1 MFFLPTSNLES
12 SIIHNLSHI
21 NNSSEYYGLIMDDLH
36 KRHRQ
41 EHKDLQSKIT
51 QKKKSATKK
60 TRKGVNDECAELERQ
75 LRERQQTELTELTG
89 PSGPSED
96 EQARQSLDNLT
107 EPQQES
113 PDDVNDLTNGL
124 SNYSATMTPQVTKKP
139 NRQKARL
146 ARRAA
151 EQEAVAAQ
159 AAKEAEDLPN
169 LRVRER
175 ESMEKHYTSRG
186 LKEQEIRSDGHCLY
200 AAVGDQLLNADVG
213 LQPIRRIDG
222 LNLDDLILKPAYK
235 ATRQVAASYIAAN
248 ASDFAPFLEQPLED
262 YVHTIR
268 ETGEWGG
275 HLELMALAR
284 AYEVNINVLQA
295 NGQVDTIES
304 NSQSDTKCLWLAY
317 YKHSFGLGEHY
328 NSLRQSPLSS

>member
-1 MFFLPTSNLES
+1 
-12 SIIHNLSHI
+12 
-21 NNSSEYYGLIMDDLH
+21 MDDLL
-36 KRHRQ
+36 KKHRQ
-41 EHKDLQSKIT
+41 EQKDLQSKIT

-75 LRERQQTELTELTG
+75 LRERQQIELTNLIG
-89 PSGPSED
+89 PSGASED
-96 EQARQSLDNLT
+96 EQVKQSLDDLT

-113 PDDVNDLTNGL
+113 ANDVNDLAKAL
-124 SNYSATMTPQVTKKP
+124 SNYSGTATPQVAKKP

-151 EQEAVAAQ
+151 EQEAIAVQ
-159 AAKEAEDLPN
+159 AVKEAKDLPN
-169 LRVRER
+169 LRAREC
-175 ESMEKHYTSRG
+175 ESMEKHCTSRG

-200 AAVGDQLLNADVG
+200 AAVADQLLNADVG
-213 LQPIRRIDG
+213 LQPITSIDG
-222 LNLDDLILKPAYK
+222 LSSDDLIMKPAYK

-248 ASDFAPFLEQPLED
+248 SHDFAPFLEEPLED
-262 YVHTIR
+262 YVRTVR

-284 AYEVNINVLQA
+284 AYDLKINVLQA

-304 NSQSDTKCLWLAY
+304 NSQSDAKCLWLAY

-328 NSLRQSPLSS
+328 NSLRQSSQSS

>member
-1 MFFLPTSNLES
+1 MIN
-12 SIIHNLSHI
+12 HLSHKKRI
-21 NNSSEYYGLIMDDLH
+21 DGLTMDELH
-36 KRHRQ
+36 RKHRQ
-41 EHKDLQSKIT
+41 EQKDLQSKLT

-75 LRERQQTELTELTG
+75 LRERQQTALTELTG
-89 PSGPSED
+89 PSGASED
-96 EQARQSLDNLT
+96 EQMRQSLDDLT
-107 EPQQES
+107 EPQQETA
-113 PDDVNDLTNGL
+113 DDVNDLTKAL
-124 SNYSATMTPQVTKKP
+124 SNYSGTTTPQVAKKP

-169 LRVRER
+169 LRARER

-200 AAVGDQLLNADVG
+200 AAVGDQLLNSDVG
-213 LQPIRRIDG
+213 LKPIRRIDG
-222 LNLDDLILKPAYK
+222 LNLDNLILEPAYK

-248 ASDFAPFLEQPLED
+248 ASDFASFLEEPLED
-262 YVHTIR
+262 YVHTVK

-275 HLELMALAR
+275 HLELVALAR
-284 AYEVNINVLQA
+284 AYGLNINVLQA

-304 NSQSDTKCLWLAY
+304 KSERDAKSLWLAY

-328 NSLRQSPLSS
+328 NSLRQSPQKST